1 MFFCGERPLAGRK
14 WPIHDSHPHGWLSFA
29 EVVQYSSNIGAS
41 KVADRLGA
49 ARYHRYLKAFGFGE
63 RTGIELPGETPG
75 IHRPLDSWARI
86 DLAVQSFGQGVSVT
100 PSRWPPPSAR
110 SPMAARSCGLPRAPH
125 RRPGGTVA
133 LENAPVAVRRVI
145 GAAPR
150 AP

>member
-1 MFFCGERPLAGRK
+1 VKPTDMVFCENGRWQIGK

-75 IHRPLDSWARI
+75 ILRPLDSWARI
-86 DLAVQSFGQGVSVT
+86 DLAVQSFGQAC
-100 PSRWPPPSAR
+100 P
-110 SPMAARSCGLPRAPH
+110 
-125 RRPGGTVA
+125 
-133 LENAPVAVRRVI
+133 
-145 GAAPR
+145 
-150 AP
+150 